1 MGSDGNGR
9 QLRLG
14 SASPGNT
21 SSATRIIMLV
31 NILFVM
37 FVYPS
42 SHTARCCEI
51 RLGFG
56 LCCRRKP
63 PQPLKSTFAIRLLKQ
78 KSSKSTT
85 RGSHSH
91 STGAEPPTPE
101 PPAQTPH
108 QHFGLQLHPKHPRAN
123 FCWNLQ
129 PFPGACHLGLNAEAD
144 GVSLGAGWVAHVVSE
159 VLRQGGEGGEDPTG
173 QWISLG

>member
-14 SASPGNT
+14 SASPAVPGNT

-63 PQPLKSTFAIRLLKQ
+63 PQPLKSTFAIRLLKR
-78 KSSKSTT
+78 KSNKSTT

-91 STGAEPPTPE
+91 STGTKPPTPE

-108 QHFGLQLHPKHPRAN
+108 QHFGLPTSQGQFLLDPPALPRS
-123 FCWNLQ
+123 L
-129 PFPGACHLGLNAEAD
+129 PPGLECRGRRRVLRRRLGGPCGFR
-144 GVSLGAGWVAHVVSE
+144 GVKATHDLSGAGVVPPS
-159 VLRQGGEGGEDPTG
+159 R
-173 QWISLG
+173 S